1 MFSEPLLD
9 EFQGSATARED
20 ILSGFCPLRE
30 LDVFFP
36 LLCGFL
42 EAYCRGIFND
52 MRYM

>member
-30 LDVFFP
+30 LGVFFP
-36 LLCGFL
+36 LLSVDSWKHTAGESL
-42 EAYCRGIFND
+42 
-52 MRYM
+52 MT